1 METKR
6 GISPVVAT
14 VLLIVVVIAL
24 FLLIFLWLKG
34 FQKEAILKNGTPIET
49 QCTAIRFDATY
60 TSGSLQVS
68 NTASTT
74 INKVQIYV
82 DGAYQKDKD
91 IGPPPITP
99 ATSATAT
106 VTCASG
112 KKIKL
117 IPYLLGQTKSGAQK
131 EYACTNQAKTIS
143 C

>member
-60 TSGSLQVS
+60 SAGSLQVS

-82 DGAYQKDKD
+82 NGAYQKDKD
-91 IGPPPITP
+91 IGTISP

-106 VTCASG
+106 VTCTSG

>member
-60 TSGSLQVS
+60 TLPSLQVS

-74 INKVQIYV
+74 INKIQVLV
-82 DGAYQKDKD
+82 DGSSKTNTGT
-91 IGPPPITP
+91 ISP
-99 ATSATAT
+99 ATSTTADLSQWCKT
-106 VTCASG
+106 G